1 MEHSKIETEKELLE
15 SGAAQLRCSEN
26 YTMMEL
32 ESSHFHNFKYTIFSP
47 LGDSLLSKNVAKG
60 QSALRD
66 WSIFKYG
73 RSSLSVGFQEI
84 DPVHFRLNLLCCI

>member
-1 MEHSKIETEKELLE
+1 ML
-15 SGAAQLRCSEN
+15 
-26 YTMMEL
+26 TMMALIAIFDSEVSPRELKMAYL
-32 ESSHFHNFKYTIFSP
+32 ESSHFHNFKYIIFSS
-47 LGDSLLSKNVAKG
+47 LGDSLQSKKVAKG